1 MSSSVLR
8 KKVKA
13 KIYRSVY
20 KNFVIYINKI
30 CILWNLLFSV
40 YGREHF
46 TSLNKFNERVEQGK
60 MLMDYIVPFK
70 GNSCFIVVFLVK
82 LLTSET
88 YTFYIKPILNAS
100 VLHLRFLIEFT
111 ILVNSFKFFIN

>member
-60 MLMDYIVPFK
+60 MLMDCIVPFK
-70 GNSCFIVVFLVK
+70 GNSCFIDGFFSK
-82 LLTSET
+82 LSRDVYFFHKANFEHERI
-88 YTFYIKPILNAS
+88 TFEI
-100 VLHLRFLIEFT
+100 FD
-111 ILVNSFKFFIN
+111 